1 LLQGDQSGYFSEE
14 SEDDND
20 TKEHERKCAQ
30 SHKNRKNEDIPLL
43 TNTTLTVLRYCGKY
57 LQMSRLLK
65 SIAVEVVTALCQ
77 LFEYY
82 LFTVYSF
89 FTIDTPV

>member
-1 LLQGDQSGYFSEE
+1 MQGHNSGNFSED
-14 SEDDND
+14 SEDDES
-20 TKEHERKCAQ
+20 KEHHSKSDRNCKKTAKGE
-30 SHKNRKNEDIPLL
+30 IPLL

-82 LFTVYSF
+82 LYTVYSF
-89 FTIDTPV
+89 FTVDTPVS